1 VSRRQRCR
9 SEEYRARRFI
19 RRHPDLVASALEVA
33 SRSALA
39 SVVAPFIG
47 QAAAERL
54 IDEHLAMP
62 APAEE
67 LRRPEMF
74 RNVTGVYLE
83 SAGLVLLASPSPCP
97 FTNLEYRGPAGER
110 FPLTGLVVEHG
121 QTIADALEADLVKR
135 GEGWTIWFVTPGYAG

>member
-1 VSRRQRCR
+1 MSRRQRCR

-54 IDEHLAMP
+54 VEEVACQLLPTP
-62 APAEE
+62 AVEIRE
-67 LRRPEMF
+67 RLDLF
-74 RNVTGVYLE
+74 RNVTGQTLE
-83 SAGLVLLASPSPCP
+83 SAGLD
-97 FTNLEYRGPAGER
+97 NLEFRGPAGEVE
-110 FPLTGLVVEHG
+110 PLVGIAVRHG
-121 QTIADALEADLVKR
+121 QTIEEALRECVAAR
-135 GEGWTIWFVTPGYAG
+135 GEGWSIWFVTPGERAAAS